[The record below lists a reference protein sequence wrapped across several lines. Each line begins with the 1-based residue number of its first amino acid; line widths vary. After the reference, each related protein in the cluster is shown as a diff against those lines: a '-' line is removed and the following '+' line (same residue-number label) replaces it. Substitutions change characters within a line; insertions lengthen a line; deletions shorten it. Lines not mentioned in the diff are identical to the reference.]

1 MTFQRME
8 LGRRGEDIAAEYL
21 INSGYEIIE
30 RNFKNKLGEVD
41 IIAKDKNTLCF
52 IEVKTRRTANFGS
65 PFESVTPRKQH
76 KLLRLAESYLQYK
89 KINNV
94 DIRFD
99 CVAVFVEEKGDEQV
113 ELIKGAFEGS

>member
-1 MTFQRME
+1 ME
-8 LGRRGEDIAAEYL
+8 LGRRGEEIAAEYL

-30 RNFKNKLGEVD
+30 RNFKNKLGEID

-65 PFESVTPRKQH
+65 PFEAVTPRKQH
-76 KLLRLAESYLQYK
+76 KLIRLAESYLQYK
-89 KINNV
+89 KINNA

-99 CVAVFVEEKGDEQV
+99 CIAVFVEEEGDEQV
-113 ELIKGAFEGS
+113 ELIKGAFEGC